1 MKFEEAAQIDG
12 DPEQLNEI
20 FEVEEAAQTDPESDQ
35 LNYNSLDT
43 IERDCLDRCIEQ
55 INCEADKSHSF
66 ILREISI
73 ERTLKRLIE

>member
-43 IERDCLDRCIEQ
+43 IERDCLDRCI
-55 INCEADKSHSF
+55 
-66 ILREISI
+66 
-73 ERTLKRLIE
+73 